1 MKKKTWQWT
10 FENAQGK
17 VTGNVEGVDLRDAL
31 SRVLTQDTGGNR
43 LFGQVHN
50 VPVDVLRLAP
60 GNNDPQLTIEQ
71 DGFRIDIK
79 RQPEMYVVRE
89 GNLLVLRQQRFRA
102 QLANGQEH
110 PHDICALAH
119 TVTEMHSMIDKHWPD
134 ADFSAVAGESEGDTR
149 Q

>member
-1 MKKKTWQWT
+1 MKNTWQWT

-17 VTGNVEGVDLRDAL
+17 VSGTVEGVDLRDAL
-31 SRVLTQDTGGNR
+31 SRILTQDTGGNR

-50 VPVDVLRLAP
+50 VPVDVLQRAP

-71 DGFRIDIK
+71 DGFRIGI
-79 RQPEMYVVRE
+79 RRLAEMYVVRE

-102 QLANGQEH
+102 QLADGQEH

-119 TVTEMHSMIDKHWPD
+119 SVAEMHSMLDKHWPD
-134 ADFSAVAGESEGDTR
+134 ADFSAVAGETEGETP